1 MNVLGVDGGD
11 CTPFIYLIS
20 FTKCMVFV
28 MSSIQQMLSERW
40 VRFLNALG
48 AQECAREKLYALR
61 ERERELLRAAPRR
74 APWAHSAPGCG
85 ETPEEDLC
93 PSHQDRKRTQLA
105 EDPAGELDR
114 QRLWGHVHSV
124 DEKSQSQRVLG
135 RERDAIGLPPPTHT
149 QISLWLQCGAQ
160 NCCGLAGVM
169 ARPVE
174 MG

>member
-61 ERERELLRAAPRR
+61 ERELLRAAPRR
-74 APWAHSAPGCG
+74 ALWAHSPPGCG
-85 ETPEEDLC
+85 ETKTPEEDLGR
-93 PSHQDRKRTQLA
+93 SHQDRKRTQLA
-105 EDPAGELDR
+105 EDPTGELDR

-124 DEKSQSQRVLG
+124 E
-135 RERDAIGLPPPTHT
+135 
-149 QISLWLQCGAQ
+149 
-160 NCCGLAGVM
+160 
-169 ARPVE
+169 
-174 MG
+174 